1 MQVPPQISFHGID
14 HSSYNEDYIRERI
27 DRLEKIHDGIIS
39 CRVVVERPHQNR
51 QTGNPYRCRVEL
63 SLPRKRELVASKEEM
78 TERHVELRTVVGRAF
93 DAMEKQLHSAT
104 STHERRAQV
113 IAPQSEEQPHGIV
126 VRLFEEDGYGFIKTE
141 DGREFFMHENA
152 VLNNRFDQLQ
162 VGTEV
167 RFAAEDGDKGPQA
180 STVQIVANPGAA
192 RASSNP
198 PDIAAP
204 PVGWE
209 MQDNPPDQEDA
220 RRL

>member
-93 DAMEKQLHSAT
+93 DAMEKQLRSAT

-209 MQDNPPDQEDA
+209 MQSNPPDQEDA